1 MGVPGVSPPSN
12 TPGWRRADLGW
23 LALAILA
30 LALPV
35 GATARWFNA
44 TYTATTADLVAGTW
58 ILKLAMLALA
68 IAGLLVARLPA
79 APAVRHAGD
88 RPAGSSFPALLGLL
102 LLVALGL
109 RVYRI
114 DTELWLDEIQLLVRY
129 APLEFRQLL
138 GTYDSQNHQPL
149 YSILAG
155 LSFRAFGGSDWSVR
169 VPAVVFGVA
178 SLWALWSFARRI
190 TSTTEAML
198 GVAILTV
205 SYHHVW
211 FSQNARGYTLM
222 MFLAVLA
229 TGVFLRLAEGHGR
242 PLGLAWAY
250 GVLVALA
257 AYTHL
262 TAALI
267 AVGHAATVLLVTRW
281 KERESRAIAMWCAGA
296 LALSALLTLLLYAPM
311 LPQVWR
317 DVSKPTMEGV
327 EVVWTGAGWMLREG
341 LRVLGAGVPG
351 GFVTVL
357 GGLAVVGVGVA
368 SYWRQ
373 SRVETLAMFLPV
385 AVTFA
390 ALIATRHNLWPRFF
404 FFASGFLVLAAL
416 RGGFVL
422 VRWLVRWRPEQ
433 VALAGACGV
442 ALLSLLTVPRAWMPK
457 QQFRAAY
464 DFIEA
469 QRRPDDEVVALDVA
483 YHVYLMRGW
492 APTWRFTSSLTM
504 VEEAERS
511 AGRTWI
517 VYTLPARLQALTPE
531 LFQHLSPP
539 RYQVVRVYPASIGGG
554 EIHILRH
561 DAAIGHD

>member
-1 MGVPGVSPPSN
+1 VSAAGVSPPSSA
-12 TPGWRRADLGW
+12 PGWRRADFIW
-23 LALAILA
+23 LLLAILA
-30 LALPV
+30 VLLPV
-35 GATARWFNA
+35 AASARWFNA
-44 TYTATTADLVAGTW
+44 TYNATIAEVASGVW
-58 ILKLAMLALA
+58 VLKLSLLALSLTA
-68 IAGLLVARLPA
+68 LLLTRLPV
-79 APAVRHAGD
+79 PSVVRTAND
-88 RPAGSSFPALLGLL
+88 TTGSSFPALLGVI
-102 LLVALGL
+102 LLVALAL
-109 RVYRI
+109 RVYRL
-114 DTELWLDEIQLLVRY
+114 DAELWLDEIQLLVRY

-138 GTYDSQNHQPL
+138 STYDSQNHQPL
-149 YSILAG
+149 YSILASV
-155 LSFRAFGGSDWSVR
+155 SFHVLGGTDWSVR
-169 VPAVVFGVA
+169 VPAVAFGMA

-190 TSTTEAML
+190 TARTEAML
-198 GVAILTV
+198 GVAILAV

-229 TGVFLRLAEGHGR
+229 TGTFLRIAEGERR
-242 PLGLAWAY
+242 PLRLAWAY
-250 GVLVALA
+250 GALMALA

-267 AVGHAATVLLVTRW
+267 AVGHALAILLVTRW
-281 KERESRAIAMWCAGA
+281 RDRESRLTATWCASA
-296 LALSALLTLLLYAPM
+296 LGLSALLTILLYAPM
-311 LPQVWR
+311 LPQVWHE
-317 DVSKPTMEGV
+317 VSTPTMEGV
-327 EVVWTGAGWMLREG
+327 EVVWTGASWMLREG

-351 GFVTVL
+351 GLVTV
-357 GGLAVVGVGVA
+357 GGALVVVGVGVV

-373 SRVETLAMFLPV
+373 SRVTTLAMFFPV

-422 VRWLVRWRPEQ
+422 VRWLVRWRPDQ
-433 VALAGACGV
+433 VALAGACSV
-442 ALLSLLTVPRAWMPK
+442 AALSLLTVPRAWQPK

-464 DFIEA
+464 DFVEA
-469 QRRPDDEVVALDVA
+469 QRLPDDEVVALDVV

-504 VEEAERS
+504 VEAAERS

-539 RYQVVRVYPASIGGG
+539 RYQVVRVLPASVGGG

-561 DAAIGHD
+561 DPAIGHD